1 MMELEIKFQAC
12 NICDSLSRNINDN
25 FNSVSFEL
33 MNNGE
38 IQIKIVL
45 NELTHIEEEY
55 IDDFIVEYSALQEL
69 NSVLKP
75 IVEIGRSSPL
85 KHIVYQKIDEL

>member
-1 MMELEIKFQAC
+1 MMELEIKYQAC
-12 NICDSLSRNINDN
+12 NISDSLCRNINDN

-33 MNNGE
+33 LNNGE

-45 NELTHIEEEY
+45 HELTHNEEEY
-55 IDDFIVEYSALQEL
+55 IEDFIVEFSALQEL
-69 NSVLKP
+69 NSVLIP

-85 KHIVYQKIDEL
+85 KHIVYQKNDQL